1 MNEPIPYLDYF
12 DKLILEKLY
21 KMWNDDWEE
30 IALDFLCERG
40 KVLNPEQCQ
49 YIIYQLNLPARTIH
63 SSRISKDDFDY
74 CSNLREGL
82 GLSFFLDTKKA
93 VIYHSCKNTERKYK
107 YCHDSSNCITYDK
120 GKYRVCIHALF
131 VCANSAYACPRHG
144 KFITA
149 YDDFDID
156 HIISFKNYWARLQ
169 RVDIEEVKRWYN
181 NVENLQ
187 IMCPH
192 CNRSLG
198 GK

>member
-21 KMWNDDWEE
+21 KMWNDDREE

-107 YCHDSSNCITYDK
+107 YCHDSSN
-120 GKYRVCIHALF
+120 
-131 VCANSAYACPRHG
+131 
-144 KFITA
+144 
-149 YDDFDID
+149 
-156 HIISFKNYWARLQ
+156 
-169 RVDIEEVKRWYN
+169 
-181 NVENLQ
+181 
-187 IMCPH
+187 
-192 CNRSLG
+192 
-198 GK
+198 

>member
-40 KVLNPEQCQ
+40 KVLTPEQCQ

-82 GLSFFLDTKKA
+82 GLSFYLDTKKA
-93 VIYHSCKNTERKYK
+93 VIYRSCKNTERKYK
-107 YCHDSSNCITYDK
+107 YCHDSSNCMTYVN

-131 VCANSAYACPRHG
+131 VCANSVYACPRHG

-181 NVENLQ
+181 NVVNLQ
-187 IMCPH
+187 IMCLH